1 MRKVYNGFWTERK
14 HPKLLYD
21 RWTKENRKV
30 IEDVEESKH
39 LGGNDYASSIIDD
52 LNFDVID
59 YQTGPI
65 VQFRPRTL
73 ACHASNMGSNPIVTP
88 NREVVQSGRIRAL
101 GACGR
106 RFESCLPYH
115 VSVAEWQ
122 GNGLQIRFLQ
132 VRILSD
138 TPQAC
143 SSVGQNTTLIQW
155 RPMVQV
161 HPRLPKKV

>member
-59 YQTGPI
+59 Y
-65 VQFRPRTL
+65 
-73 ACHASNMGSNPIVTP
+73 
-88 NREVVQSGRIRAL
+88 
-101 GACGR
+101 
-106 RFESCLPYH
+106 
-115 VSVAEWQ
+115 
-122 GNGLQIRFLQ
+122 
-132 VRILSD
+132 
-138 TPQAC
+138 
-143 SSVGQNTTLIQW
+143 
-155 RPMVQV
+155 
-161 HPRLPKKV
+161 